1 MAATRNPDS
10 SIQSQPVFCL
20 LRASLFE
27 RLAQDLRAGA
37 SQVERWIKQQAHA
50 TVVFEDARHFTS

>member
-27 RLAQDLRAGA
+27 RLAQDLRERQTLAG
-37 SQVERWIKQQAHA
+37 
-50 TVVFEDARHFTS
+50 T